1 MSTQTTYHH
10 RLFMAMVGGFS
21 AVLNAGAFF
30 VVLLLNGHNP
40 YTPYGLTLVGV
51 LAAAAF
57 IVFASFHLLASA
69 RDVGW
74 MLRRGA
80 MRWCR
85 LLLTTIVLLF
95 LTYERT
101 EDVRLMV
108 AEWTLLALPMQM
120 IGLAILRGMAHS
132 INNAPGNQ
140 RRAAFFGL
148 GPEAR
153 KLHMRLRRSPIL
165 GIQVSGYYNDT
176 PVTAEDGEV
185 LPPYLGRYA
194 DAAAHIQANAYE
206 IVFIAIGQQDN
217 KELTSDIVN
226 RLYDSTASI
235 YLLPEFRFPGDLP
248 MTSTDLAGVP
258 LLALHDITV
267 QGLLRMVKRTIDLV
281 GATVLLLLLAPVMI
295 AIAIAV
301 RLDSPGPILFRQRRY
316 GERGEP
322 IIVRKFRSMRVD
334 QQEDAAAA
342 TTGGLRQAHAGD
354 SRITPLGK
362 HLRRTSLDELPQLFD
377 VLNGSMSLVGPR
389 PHAEEHN
396 EMYRRMIPGYMLRHS
411 VKPGITGWAQING
424 LRGETDTPD
433 KMRRRVEYD
442 RYYITHWSLWLDIK
456 ILLKTI
462 PAIVTGRNA
471 V

>member
-21 AVLNAGAFF
+21 AVLNAGAFLI
-30 VVLLLNGHNP
+30 VLQLNGHNP
-40 YTPYGLTLVGV
+40 YTPFGLTLVCA
-51 LAAAAF
+51 LAVAAF

-69 RDVGW
+69 RNLGW
-74 MLRRGA
+74 MLGRGA

-85 LLLTTIVLLF
+85 VLVSAIVLLF
-95 LTYERT
+95 LTYESP

-108 AEWTLLALPMQM
+108 AEWILFALPLQM
-120 IGLAILRGMAHS
+120 IGLAVLRGMAHS

-148 GPEAR
+148 GREAR
-153 KLHMRLRRSPIL
+153 KLNLRLRRSPIL
-165 GIQVSGYYNDT
+165 GIQVAGYYNDVPIT
-176 PVTAEDGEV
+176 PDDGEV

-194 DAAAHIQANAYE
+194 DAAEHIQANAYE

-217 KELTSDIVN
+217 KELTSEIVN
-226 RLYDSTASI
+226 RLYDSTAAI
-235 YLLPEFRFPGDLP
+235 YLLPEFSFPGDLP
-248 MTSTDLAGVP
+248 LTGTDLAGVP

-267 QGLLRMVKRTIDLV
+267 QGLLRMIKRSIDVV
-281 GATVLLLLLAPVMI
+281 GAALILVLLSPVML
-295 AIAIAV
+295 AVAIAV

-322 IIVRKFRSMRVD
+322 IVVHKFRSMRVI
-334 QQEDAAAA
+334 QPEDAAAA
-342 TTGGLRQAHAGD
+342 ATGGLRQAHAGD
-354 SRITPLGK
+354 SRITPIGR

-377 VLNGSMSLVGPR
+377 VLAGSMSLVGPR

-396 EMYRRMIPGYMLRHS
+396 EMYRRLIPGYMLRHS

-433 KMRRRVEYD
+433 KMQRRVEYD
-442 RYYITHWSLWLDIK
+442 RYYITNWSLWLDIK

-462 PAIVTGRNA
+462 PVMVTGRNA

>member
-1 MSTQTTYHH
+1 
-10 RLFMAMVGGFS
+10 MAMVGGFS

-30 VVLLLNGHNP
+30 TVLQLNGHNP
-40 YTPYGLTLVGV
+40 STPLGLTLVGA
-51 LAAAAF
+51 LGAAAF

-69 RDVGW
+69 RNVGW
-74 MLRRGA
+74 MLGRGA

-101 EDVRLMV
+101 EDVRIMV

-120 IGLAILRGMAHS
+120 IALAVLRGMAHS

-140 RRAAFFGL
+140 RRAAFFGF

-153 KLHMRLRRSPIL
+153 RLHLRLRRSPIL
-165 GIQVSGYYNDT
+165 GIQVAGYYNET
-176 PVTAEDGEV
+176 PVTPEDGEV
-185 LPPYLGRYA
+185 LPPYLGRYG
-194 DAAAHIQANAYE
+194 DAAAHIQANSYE
-206 IVFIAIGQQDN
+206 IVFIAIGQHDN
-217 KELTSDIVN
+217 KELTSEIVN

-267 QGLLRMVKRTIDLV
+267 QGLLRMIKRGIDLV
-281 GATVLLLLLAPVMI
+281 GAAVLLVLLSPVMI
-295 AIAIAV
+295 AIAVAV
-301 RLDSPGPILFRQRRY
+301 RFDSPGPILFRQRRY

-322 IIVRKFRSMRVD
+322 IIVRKFRSMRVV
-334 QQEDAAAA
+334 QPEDAAAA
-342 TTGGLRQAHAGD
+342 ATGGLRQAHAGD

-377 VLNGSMSLVGPR
+377 VLGGSMSLVGPR

-396 EMYRRMIPGYMLRHS
+396 EMYRRVIPGYMLRHS

-433 KMRRRVEYD
+433 KMRLRVEYD

-462 PAIVTGRNA
+462 PVMVTGRNA
-471 V
+471 I

>member
-1 MSTQTTYHH
+1 
-10 RLFMAMVGGFS
+10 MAMVGGFS

-30 VVLLLNGHNP
+30 AVLRFNGHNP
-40 YTPYGLTLVGV
+40 DTPYGLTLICALG
-51 LAAAAF
+51 AAAF
-57 IVFASFHLLASA
+57 IVFARFHLLASA
-69 RDVGW
+69 RNLGW
-74 MLRRGA
+74 MLGRGA

-85 LLLTTIVLLF
+85 LLITAIVLLF
-95 LTYERT
+95 LTYEST
-101 EDVRLMV
+101 EDVRMMV
-108 AEWTLLALPMQM
+108 VQWTMLALPLQM
-120 IGLAILRGMAHS
+120 IGLAVLRGMAHS

-153 KLHMRLRRSPIL
+153 KLNLRLQRSPIL
-165 GIQVSGYYNDT
+165 GIQVTGYYNDT
-176 PVTAEDGEV
+176 PVTPDAGEV

-194 DAAAHIQANAYE
+194 DAAAHIQSNAYE

-217 KELTSDIVN
+217 KELTSEIVH

-235 YLLPEFRFPGDLP
+235 YLLPEFSFPGDMP
-248 MTSTDLAGVP
+248 MTSTDIAGVP

-267 QGLLRMVKRTIDLV
+267 QGLLRMIKRAIDVV
-281 GATVLLLLLAPVMI
+281 GASLILVLLSPVMVG
-295 AIAIAV
+295 IAIAV

-322 IIVRKFRSMRVD
+322 IVIHKFRSMRVI
-334 QQEDAAAA
+334 QPEDAAAA
-342 TTGGLRQAHAGD
+342 ATGGLRQAHAGD
-354 SRITPLGK
+354 SRITPIGK

-377 VLNGSMSLVGPR
+377 VLAGSMSLVGPR

-396 EMYRRMIPGYMLRHS
+396 EMYRRVIPGYMLRHS

-433 KMRRRVEYD
+433 KMQRRVEYD

-462 PAIVTGRNA
+462 PAMVTGRNA

>member
-30 VVLLLNGHNP
+30 TVLQLNGLDP
-40 YTPYGLTLVGV
+40 YTPLGLTLVGALGV
-51 LAAAAF
+51 AAF

-69 RDVGW
+69 RNVGW
-74 MLRRGA
+74 MLGRGA

-101 EDVRLMV
+101 EDVRIMV

-120 IGLAILRGMAHS
+120 IALAVLRGMAHS

-140 RRAAFFGL
+140 RRAAFFGF
-148 GPEAR
+148 GAEAR
-153 KLHMRLRRSPIL
+153 RLHLRLRRSPIL
-165 GIQVSGYYNDT
+165 GIQVSGYYNET
-176 PVTAEDGEV
+176 PVAPEGDEV
-185 LPPYLGRYA
+185 LPPYLGRYG
-194 DAAAHIQANAYE
+194 DAAAHIQANEYE

-217 KELTSDIVN
+217 KELTSEIVN

-235 YLLPEFRFPGDLP
+235 YLLPEFRFPGDMP

-267 QGLLRMVKRTIDLV
+267 QGLLRMIKRGIDIV
-281 GATVLLLLLAPVMI
+281 GATVLLILLGPVMI

-322 IIVRKFRSMRVD
+322 IIVRKFRSMRVT
-334 QQEDAAAA
+334 QPEDAAAA
-342 TTGGLRQAHAGD
+342 ATGGLRQAYVGD

-377 VLNGSMSLVGPR
+377 VLGGSMSLVGPR

-396 EMYRRMIPGYMLRHS
+396 EMYRRLIPGYMLRHS

-433 KMRRRVEYD
+433 KMRLRVEYD

-462 PAIVTGRNA
+462 PVIVTGRNA

>member
-1 MSTQTTYHH
+1 M
-10 RLFMAMVGGFS
+10 
-21 AVLNAGAFF
+21 
-30 VVLLLNGHNP
+30 
-40 YTPYGLTLVGV
+40 
-51 LAAAAF
+51 
-57 IVFASFHLLASA
+57 
-69 RDVGW
+69 
-74 MLRRGA
+74 
-80 MRWCR
+80 
-85 LLLTTIVLLF
+85 
-95 LTYERT
+95 
-101 EDVRLMV
+101 
-108 AEWTLLALPMQM
+108 
-120 IGLAILRGMAHS
+120 
-132 INNAPGNQ
+132 
-140 RRAAFFGL
+140 
-148 GPEAR
+148 
-153 KLHMRLRRSPIL
+153 HMRLRRSPIL

>member
-30 VVLLLNGHNP
+30 TVLRLNGHNP
-40 YTPYGLTLVGV
+40 YTPYGLTLVCA
-51 LAAAAF
+51 LAATAF
-57 IVFASFHLLASA
+57 IVFARFHLLASA
-69 RDVGW
+69 RNLGW
-74 MLRRGA
+74 MLGRGA

-85 LLLTTIVLLF
+85 LLVTAIVLLF
-95 LTYERT
+95 LTYEST
-101 EDVRLMV
+101 EDVRMMV
-108 AEWTLLALPMQM
+108 GEWVLLALPLQM
-120 IGLAILRGMAHS
+120 IGLAVLRGMAHS

-153 KLHMRLRRSPIL
+153 KLNLRLQRSPIL
-165 GIQVSGYYNDT
+165 GIQVAGYYNDA
-176 PVTAEDGEV
+176 PIAPEDGEV
-185 LPPYLGRYA
+185 LPPYLGRYDA
-194 DAAAHIQANAYE
+194 AAAHIQANEYE

-217 KELTSDIVN
+217 KELTGEIVQ

-267 QGLLRMVKRTIDLV
+267 QGLLRMIKRSIDVV
-281 GATVLLLLLAPVMI
+281 GAAAILVLLSPVMI
-295 AIAIAV
+295 AVAVAV
-301 RLDSPGPILFRQRRY
+301 RLDSPGPVLFRQRRY

-322 IIVRKFRSMRVD
+322 IVIHKFRSMRVI
-334 QQEDAAAA
+334 QPEDAAAA
-342 TTGGLRQAHAGD
+342 ATGGLRQAHAGD
-354 SRITPLGK
+354 SRITPIGK

-377 VLNGSMSLVGPR
+377 VLAGSMSLVGPR

-433 KMRRRVEYD
+433 KMQRRVEYD

-462 PAIVTGRNA
+462 PVMVTGRNA

>member
-1 MSTQTTYHH
+1 
-10 RLFMAMVGGFS
+10 MAMVGGFS

-30 VVLLLNGHNP
+30 TVLQLNGHNP
-40 YTPYGLTLVGV
+40 STPLGLTLVGA
-51 LAAAAF
+51 LGAAAF

-69 RDVGW
+69 RNVGW
-74 MLRRGA
+74 MLGRGA

-101 EDVRLMV
+101 EDVRIMV

-120 IGLAILRGMAHS
+120 IALAVLRGMAHS

-140 RRAAFFGL
+140 RRAAFFGF

-153 KLHMRLRRSPIL
+153 RLHLRLRRSPIL
-165 GIQVSGYYNDT
+165 GIQVAGYYNET
-176 PVTAEDGEV
+176 PVTPEDGEV
-185 LPPYLGRYA
+185 LPPYLGRYG
-194 DAAAHIQANAYE
+194 DAAAHIQANSYE

-217 KELTSDIVN
+217 KELTSEIVN

-267 QGLLRMVKRTIDLV
+267 QGLLRMIKRGIDLV
-281 GATVLLLLLAPVMI
+281 GATVLLVLLSPVMI
-295 AIAIAV
+295 AIAVAV
-301 RLDSPGPILFRQRRY
+301 RFDSPGPILFRQRRY

-322 IIVRKFRSMRVD
+322 IIVRKFRSMRVV
-334 QQEDAAAA
+334 QPEDAAAA
-342 TTGGLRQAHAGD
+342 ATGGLRQAHAGD

-377 VLNGSMSLVGPR
+377 VLGGSMSLVGPR

-396 EMYRRMIPGYMLRHS
+396 EMYRRVIPGYMLRHS

-433 KMRRRVEYD
+433 KMRLRVEYD

-462 PAIVTGRNA
+462 PVMVTGRNA
-471 V
+471 I

>member
-1 MSTQTTYHH
+1 
-10 RLFMAMVGGFS
+10 MAMVGGFS

-30 VVLLLNGHNP
+30 TVLQLNGHNP
-40 YTPYGLTLVGV
+40 STPLGLTLVGA
-51 LAAAAF
+51 LGAAAF

-69 RDVGW
+69 RNVGW
-74 MLRRGA
+74 MLGRGA

-101 EDVRLMV
+101 EDVRIMV

-120 IGLAILRGMAHS
+120 IALAVLRGMAHS

-140 RRAAFFGL
+140 RRAAFFGF

-153 KLHMRLRRSPIL
+153 RLHLRLRRSPIL
-165 GIQVSGYYNDT
+165 GIQVAGYYNET
-176 PVTAEDGEV
+176 PVTPEDGEV
-185 LPPYLGRYA
+185 LPPYLGRYG
-194 DAAAHIQANAYE
+194 DAAAHIQANSYE

-217 KELTSDIVN
+217 KELTSEIVN

-267 QGLLRMVKRTIDLV
+267 QGLLRMIKRGIDLV
-281 GATVLLLLLAPVMI
+281 GAAVLLVLLSPVMI
-295 AIAIAV
+295 AIAVAV
-301 RLDSPGPILFRQRRY
+301 RFDSPGPILFRQRRY

-322 IIVRKFRSMRVD
+322 IIVRKFRSMRVV
-334 QQEDAAAA
+334 QPEDAAAA
-342 TTGGLRQAHAGD
+342 ATGGLRQAHAGD

-377 VLNGSMSLVGPR
+377 VLGGSMSLVGPR

-396 EMYRRMIPGYMLRHS
+396 EMYRRVIPGYMLRHS

-433 KMRRRVEYD
+433 KMRLRVEYD

-462 PAIVTGRNA
+462 PVMVTGRNA
-471 V
+471 I